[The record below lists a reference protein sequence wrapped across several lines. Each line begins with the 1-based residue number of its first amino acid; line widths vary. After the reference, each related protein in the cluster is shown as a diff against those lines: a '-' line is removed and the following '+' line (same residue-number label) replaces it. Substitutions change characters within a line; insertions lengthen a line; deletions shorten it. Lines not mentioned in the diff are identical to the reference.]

1 MSNCLF
7 LGSSRLACSLLRT
20 HASRKLPSTL
30 RIHSSAV
37 DFKVRR
43 SEKIKK
49 KSSSVIHSAA
59 VAAENTFVQ
68 GALKEMKDV
77 TCANSASRRKKCKSL
92 VQVDLRV
99 YEDLMVKLE
108 KGDEHKMSHLGRVS
122 LKSPTMVMINFADNP
137 SAIKWAKLAIQKSYL
152 NVTPQHEGVVLYLPV
167 PRMTRE
173 RREQLAH
180 DAKGKIFNEYKKALN
195 DVSTQHI
202 FLWAMLEVEQEL
214 ILQIY
219 IQFEKK
225 SSQETTKPDEER
237 HTRQLLLDLKHA
249 METKGAELIESKRK
263 ELLKEMA

>member
-37 DFKVRR
+37 DWKVRR

-59 VAAENTFVQ
+59 VTAENTFVQ

-77 TCANSASRRKKCKSL
+77 ETILGEELAKHFSL
-92 VQVDLRV
+92 QVDLRV

-180 DAKGKIFNEYKKALN
+180 DAKGKIFNEYKRALN
-195 DVSTQHI
+195 D
-202 FLWAMLEVEQEL
+202 
-214 ILQIY
+214 IY

-225 SSQETTKPDEER
+225 SSQESTKPDEER